1 MNQDTTTNTT
11 KGLITNQDFLAVT
24 DATPQAGAMVWW
36 ELSGMVD
43 AAKLRAAW
51 AAAGMDTDL
60 VPEDPA
66 PKTALKR
73 AVDTLAER
81 RKLVRPVQGGF
92 SLVEESEAGEKLDYR
107 QAVIATIDSVGQLK
121 VSPGEGTLADLIRAS
136 YQQHLDQLVP
146 SDISGMLVRLCDS
159 LQAVALR
166 ARGGF
171 YFLPPDS
178 VGQFRAAVGVL
189 RSVSSH
195 LCYEIPAL
203 KTESAVEA
211 ILAAVEREASAE
223 IEEFEAVLANAD
235 AGPRALKTKVRQCSG
250 ITEKVAA
257 YEKLLGLSLV
267 ELQDKLAGLRA
278 RLTEASIIAM
288 EAAAA

>member
-1 MNQDTTTNTT
+1 MTQGTTQ
-11 KGLITNQDFLAVT
+11 GLIRNEDFIAVT
-24 DATPQAGAMVWW
+24 DATPQAGAMIFW

-43 AAKLRAAW
+43 AQALRKAW
-51 AAAGMDTDL
+51 AAAGLDAAL
-60 VPEDPA
+60 VPDDPA

-73 AVDTLAER
+73 AVDTLAEK
-81 RKLVRPVQGGF
+81 RKLVRPVQNGY
-92 SLVEESEAGEKLDYR
+92 SLVEESETGEKLDYK
-107 QAVIATIDSVGQLK
+107 QQVTATLDSVGILK
-121 VSPGEGTLADLIRAS
+121 VDPAEGTLADLIRAS
-136 YQQHLDQLVP
+136 YQSHLEQLVP
-146 SDISGMLVRLCDS
+146 SDISGLLVDLCDS
-159 LQAVALR
+159 LLAVALR

-178 VGQFRAAVGVL
+178 VGKFQAAVCVL

-203 KTESAVEA
+203 KTESAVQA

-223 IEEFEAVLANAD
+223 IEEFEAILTNTE

-250 ITEKVAA
+250 VAEKVAA

-267 ELQDKLAGLRA
+267 ELQDRLSGLRS
-278 RLTEASIIAM
+278 RLTEASLMASEA
-288 EAAAA
+288 EAAA